1 VSWCLRDHGLIN
13 FRTGLSSPLRCV
25 VRSCWIN
32 PRPNRAHS
40 ACCPLKL
47 RVADV
52 WFRRWVSEFEVDGL
66 ADMPAKQKACLSRF
80 VFLVTFEFIPV
91 WSGVPSDC

>member
-1 VSWCLRDHGLIN
+1 MFKGSWTDQLQNRIVLAAPMRGSQLLDQPAPQPRSQSLLR
-13 FRTGLSSPLRCV
+13 R
-25 VRSCWIN
+25 
-32 PRPNRAHS
+32 
-40 ACCPLKL
+40 LKL

-91 WSGVPSDC
+91 WSGVPSDY